1 MKRLTSIFI
10 GFLAFA
16 FGGCKET
23 PPAPPAPPIVGPTQH
38 ATPAVTLGA
47 ITPTTAAFSWKK
59 VENADGYE
67 YTIKREETTVVS
79 QKVPDDETEAVA
91 EGLESETSYTLAL
104 RALGNNE
111 YEDSSWREISFTTR
125 ADEPEPP
132 SHVAIPDKVLEKY
145 LFDNGIDM
153 DSDGIISFDEA
164 AAFTAIEMGYDY
176 AEDATDANTVKSLD
190 GLQYF
195 TALETLNLKFHR
207 VTDAAP
213 IEGLTNLRALNL
225 GENPITALRLDQLG
239 QLTDLRLYGTGISEL
254 NLSKTPE
261 MTVLYLQ
268 RTALTDLDLSVLP
281 KLENAYINEARLTS
295 LRAVGLD
302 NLVRLDAVKNQLTE
316 LTVADCAELTELHLN
331 DNRLTSLSL
340 SGLPKLMR
348 LNVYANKLTAI
359 DLTELPFLMWLFVF
373 DNELGELD
381 LSGNAALRE
390 LYASNNPVREIDL
403 SIHENVEIVELQDM
417 PVLELINL
425 KNGYCSDWAEYYIV
439 QGNTS
444 LKKVIVDPGYELE
457 YVSGLFKDRPE
468 VSVVTE

>member
-1 MKRLTSIFI
+1 
-10 GFLAFA
+10 
-16 FGGCKET
+16 
-23 PPAPPAPPIVGPTQH
+23 
-38 ATPAVTLGA
+38 
-47 ITPTTAAFSWKK
+47 
-59 VENADGYE
+59 
-67 YTIKREETTVVS
+67 
-79 QKVPDDETEAVA
+79 
-91 EGLESETSYTLAL
+91 
-104 RALGNNE
+104 
-111 YEDSSWREISFTTR
+111 
-125 ADEPEPP
+125 
-132 SHVAIPDKVLEKY
+132 
-145 LFDNGIDM
+145 M

-302 NLVRLDAVKNQLTE
+302 NLVRLDAVKTN
-316 LTVADCAELTELHLN
+316 
-331 DNRLTSLSL
+331 
-340 SGLPKLMR
+340 
-348 LNVYANKLTAI
+348 
-359 DLTELPFLMWLFVF
+359 
-373 DNELGELD
+373 
-381 LSGNAALRE
+381 
-390 LYASNNPVREIDL
+390 
-403 SIHENVEIVELQDM
+403 
-417 PVLELINL
+417 
-425 KNGYCSDWAEYYIV
+425 
-439 QGNTS
+439 
-444 LKKVIVDPGYELE
+444 
-457 YVSGLFKDRPE
+457 
-468 VSVVTE
+468 

>member
-23 PPAPPAPPIVGPTQH
+23 PPAPPAPPTVGPTQL

-261 MTVLYLQ
+261 MTVLYL
-268 RTALTDLDLSVLP
+268 P
-281 KLENAYINEARLTS
+281 AYR
-295 LRAVGLD
+295 
-302 NLVRLDAVKNQLTE
+302 
-316 LTVADCAELTELHLN
+316 
-331 DNRLTSLSL
+331 
-340 SGLPKLMR
+340 P
-348 LNVYANKLTAI
+348 
-359 DLTELPFLMWLFVF
+359 
-373 DNELGELD
+373 
-381 LSGNAALRE
+381 
-390 LYASNNPVREIDL
+390 
-403 SIHENVEIVELQDM
+403 
-417 PVLELINL
+417 
-425 KNGYCSDWAEYYIV
+425 
-439 QGNTS
+439 
-444 LKKVIVDPGYELE
+444 
-457 YVSGLFKDRPE
+457 DRPRF
-468 VSVVTE
+468 VGIAQAGKRLHKRKPD

>member
-23 PPAPPAPPIVGPTQH
+23 PPAPPTVGPTQL
-38 ATPAVTLGA
+38 ATSAVTLGA

-268 RTALTDLDLSVLP
+268 RTP
-281 KLENAYINEARLTS
+281 
-295 LRAVGLD
+295 
-302 NLVRLDAVKNQLTE
+302 
-316 LTVADCAELTELHLN
+316 
-331 DNRLTSLSL
+331 
-340 SGLPKLMR
+340 
-348 LNVYANKLTAI
+348 
-359 DLTELPFLMWLFVF
+359 
-373 DNELGELD
+373 
-381 LSGNAALRE
+381 
-390 LYASNNPVREIDL
+390 
-403 SIHENVEIVELQDM
+403 
-417 PVLELINL
+417 
-425 KNGYCSDWAEYYIV
+425 
-439 QGNTS
+439 
-444 LKKVIVDPGYELE
+444 
-457 YVSGLFKDRPE
+457 
-468 VSVVTE
+468 

>member
-23 PPAPPAPPIVGPTQH
+23 PPAPPTVGPTQL

-145 LFDNGIDM
+145 LFDNGIDI

-207 VTDAAP
+207 VTDTAP

-302 NLVRLDAVKNQLTE
+302 NLVRLDADGNRTILETLEEGGVFGEVLAFSGAGGDSIFLECRRDCRVLYLDYDQITKRCENACLHHSILVQNLFRLLSTKTLRLSERVEVLSRRSIREKLLCYFEQLARRE
-316 LTVADCAELTELHLN
+316 KSDTVTLPF
-331 DNRLTSLSL
+331 SLS
-340 SGLPKLMR
+340 
-348 LNVYANKLTAI
+348 
-359 DLTELPFLMWLFVF
+359 
-373 DNELGELD
+373 
-381 LSGNAALRE
+381 ALAEYISADRSAMMRE
-390 LYASNNPVREIDL
+390 LKKLKEEGVVQT
-403 SIHENVEIVELQDM
+403 EN
-417 PVLELINL
+417 
-425 KNGYCSDWAEYYIV
+425 
-439 QGNTS
+439 
-444 LKKVIVDPGYELE
+444 
-457 YVSGLFKDRPE
+457 RR
-468 VSVVTE
+468 VTILP

>member
-23 PPAPPAPPIVGPTQH
+23 PPAPPTVGPTQL
-38 ATPAVTLGA
+38 ATSAVTLGA

-176 AEDATDANTVKSLD
+176 AEDRPT
-190 GLQYF
+190 
-195 TALETLNLKFHR
+195 
-207 VTDAAP
+207 P
-213 IEGLTNLRALNL
+213 IR
-225 GENPITALRLDQLG
+225 
-239 QLTDLRLYGTGISEL
+239 
-254 NLSKTPE
+254 
-261 MTVLYLQ
+261 
-268 RTALTDLDLSVLP
+268 
-281 KLENAYINEARLTS
+281 
-295 LRAVGLD
+295 
-302 NLVRLDAVKNQLTE
+302 
-316 LTVADCAELTELHLN
+316 
-331 DNRLTSLSL
+331 
-340 SGLPKLMR
+340 
-348 LNVYANKLTAI
+348 
-359 DLTELPFLMWLFVF
+359 
-373 DNELGELD
+373 
-381 LSGNAALRE
+381 
-390 LYASNNPVREIDL
+390 
-403 SIHENVEIVELQDM
+403 
-417 PVLELINL
+417 
-425 KNGYCSDWAEYYIV
+425 
-439 QGNTS
+439 
-444 LKKVIVDPGYELE
+444 
-457 YVSGLFKDRPE
+457 
-468 VSVVTE
+468 